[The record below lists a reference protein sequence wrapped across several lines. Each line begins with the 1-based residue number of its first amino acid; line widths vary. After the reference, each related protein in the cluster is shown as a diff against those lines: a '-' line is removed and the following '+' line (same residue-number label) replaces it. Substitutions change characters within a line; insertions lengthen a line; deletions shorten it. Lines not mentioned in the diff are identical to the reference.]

1 MAAIHST
8 TERLSLRFPRIPVNC
23 AIIGDS
29 TIKYVH
35 ECFNPMEP
43 GTPVFVS
50 YRGATFGDIL
60 GLLRNLPPSLP
71 RLVLHVGTVDIA
83 NNGCVQALA
92 DLKQLLQ
99 KIRLERPTMDIHLSL
114 PLPRAP
120 NRRRRGANK
129 RFVQWFNREGSR
141 FVDQVRRLC
150 HRKEL
155 GHGVRYLDHAFHEL
169 PPWRVLAADGL
180 HPSFEGVAMLALH
193 FRRLVTSANRWH
205 YRNRQPASNGTPPRF
220 DSRVPAGY
228 VNPMAAMSPRTPCPQ
243 AQSPTSAP
251 PSPCTTGAQAPT
263 TRVLAHPSP
272 PQRAYNLRSYSD
284 ATRRT
289 ATSKAN

>member
-1 MAAIHST
+1 MAAIYST
-8 TERLSLRFPRIPVNC
+8 TERLSLRFPRIPINC
-23 AIIGDS
+23 ATIGES

-35 ECFNPMEP
+35 DCFNPAEP

-71 RLVLHVGTVDIA
+71 RLGLHVGTVDIA
-83 NNGCVQALA
+83 NNG
-92 DLKQLLQ
+92 
-99 KIRLERPTMDIHLSL
+99 PTMDIHLSL

-129 RFVQWFNREGSR
+129 RFVQWFNREGSL

-193 FRRLVTSANRWH
+193 YRRLLSSANRWH
-205 YRNRQPASNGTPPRF
+205 YHNRQPATNGTPPRF
-220 DSRVPAGY
+220 DSRALAGY
-228 VNPMAAMSPRTPCPQ
+228 VNPMAPMSPRTPCPQ
-243 AQSPTSAP
+243 AHSPTSTP
-251 PSPCTTGAQAPT
+251 PSPCTTAAQAPT
-263 TRVLAHPSP
+263 AKVLCP
-272 PQRAYNLRSYSD
+272 PPPF
-284 ATRRT
+284 T
-289 ATSKAN
+289 TSEGIQPAQLL